1 MPTPVKEKAV
11 EELNQVFLKATSAIL
26 ANYQGMKANELTAL
40 RAHLEERR
48 LDFRVIKNT
57 LAQRATKNTPFE
69 VLESEF
75 TGPVSILVSYDDL
88 LAPAKALSDYAK
100 TRPEKN
106 PDVLCGLLDGKK
118 ISPEEVKALAK
129 LPPKD
134 VLISQMLSVFQGPT
148 TQFVGVF
155 HGLLRKLVGTLE
167 AVREKKEKEQSG

>member
-1 MPTPVKEKAV
+1 MPTPIKEKAV
-11 EELNQVFLKATSAIL
+11 EELNRVFLKATSAVL
-26 ANYQGMKANELTAL
+26 ANYQGIKANELAAL
-40 RAHLEERR
+40 RSNLRERS

-57 LAQRATKNTPFE
+57 LAQKAAKDTPFE

-88 LAPAKALSDYAK
+88 VAPAKALYDYSK
-100 TRPEKN
+100 TGPVKN
-106 PDVLCGLLDGKK
+106 PNVICGLVEGRK
-118 ISPEEVKALAK
+118 ISPEEVQALST

-155 HGLLRKLVGTLE
+155 NGLLRKLVGTLE
-167 AVREKKEKEQSG
+167 AVREKKEKE